1 MLVGAVMGSLM
12 WLPGGSV
19 IFFVLAI
26 AIASTA
32 FVARSWQTRK
42 AAVPEPMPVAP
53 PG

>member
-1 MLVGAVMGSLM
+1 MESLTR
-12 WLPGGSV
+12 LPGGAV
-19 IFFVLAI
+19 IVFALAV

-42 AAVPEPMPVAP
+42 AAASSEPMPVAP